1 MKMFS
6 YHTKMRLRKV
16 LQVLGIL
23 ALAALAVWVCWMVW
37 LQRYVVFT
45 RDGVIFDFGRSSLDL
60 GEKETRPGEP
70 EQTLDVQVE
79 FREAPPEAQSLSR
92 LSGVYV
98 DTDRLQAGVETASQA
113 LGSLEPGTAV
123 MLDVKSKFGNFYYTT
138 GLSGASQSDTME
150 AAAMDALL
158 ADLIRQDC
166 YLIAR
171 LPAFRDSAF
180 AEANPDSGLALDSG
194 ALWTDEEQCYW
205 LDPASQTVMANLIQ
219 ICRELRELGFDE
231 VVFTDFRIPDSGSI
245 VYKASASKEEI
256 LKQAAQQ
263 LVTSCADPNFVVSFF
278 GPADFPLPAGQT
290 RLYLEGV
297 DPAQADSTAQK
308 VSGSDPA
315 TQVVFLTASRDTR
328 FDAYGVLRP
337 LDG

>member
-138 GLSGASQSDTME
+138 GLSGASQSDTIE

-205 LDPASQTVMANLIQ
+205 LDPASQTVMANLILLAL
-219 ICRELRELGFDE
+219 IWLFL
-231 VVFTDFRIPDSGSI
+231 
-245 VYKASASKEEI
+245 EI
-256 LKQAAQQ
+256 LDDKTEGAKTGFWILMALTNVAAAMMTSMGAFLAGLFLGIVS
-263 LVTSCADPNFVVSFF
+263 LVAALRKKKPSLLGRTVLCCIPN
-278 GPADFPLPAGQT
+278 A
-290 RLYLEGV
+290 
-297 DPAQADSTAQK
+297 
-308 VSGSDPA
+308 
-315 TQVVFLTASRDTR
+315 VFLVMLLVM
-328 FDAYGVLRP
+328 G
-337 LDG
+337 

>member
-98 DTDRLQAGVETASQA
+98 DTDRLQA
-113 LGSLEPGTAV
+113 
-123 MLDVKSKFGNFYYTT
+123 
-138 GLSGASQSDTME
+138 
-150 AAAMDALL
+150 
-158 ADLIRQDC
+158 
-166 YLIAR
+166 
-171 LPAFRDSAF
+171 
-180 AEANPDSGLALDSG
+180 
-194 ALWTDEEQCYW
+194 
-205 LDPASQTVMANLIQ
+205 
-219 ICRELRELGFDE
+219 
-231 VVFTDFRIPDSGSI
+231 
-245 VYKASASKEEI
+245 
-256 LKQAAQQ
+256 
-263 LVTSCADPNFVVSFF
+263 
-278 GPADFPLPAGQT
+278 
-290 RLYLEGV
+290 
-297 DPAQADSTAQK
+297 
-308 VSGSDPA
+308 
-315 TQVVFLTASRDTR
+315 
-328 FDAYGVLRP
+328 
-337 LDG
+337 